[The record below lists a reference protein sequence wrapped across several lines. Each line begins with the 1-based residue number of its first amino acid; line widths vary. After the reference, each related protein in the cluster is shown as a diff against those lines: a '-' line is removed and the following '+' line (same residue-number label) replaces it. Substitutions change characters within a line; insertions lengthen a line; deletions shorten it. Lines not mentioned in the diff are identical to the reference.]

1 LVGQWF
7 VAGAAAARQSQSYFI
22 LTRHQQLSSPLLPL
36 TPLHHQVDLFSPI
49 VCLPLPLLLLLLLLP
64 TVGVKPLR
72 NAVAFSTR

>member
-7 VAGAAAARQSQSYFI
+7 VAGAAAARQSQSYFL

-49 VCLPLPLLLLLLLLP
+49 VCLPLLLLLLLLP

>member
-36 TPLHHQVDLFSPI
+36 IPLHHQVDLFSPI
-49 VCLPLPLLLLLLLLP
+49 VCLPLPLLLLLLLA

>member
-36 TPLHHQVDLFSPI
+36 IPLHHQVDLFSPI
-49 VCLPLPLLLLLLLLP
+49 VCLPLLLLLLLP